1 MSINTQ
7 VQSVSAFSRKLEDYK
22 LLVKFRLNVFVVFSA
37 VIAYLVVSGGDFKW
51 QSLVF
56 LALGGFLVTGAAN
69 ALNEVLE
76 KDYDKLMKRT
86 AVRPLPDGRMSISEA
101 VLAAGFMA
109 VVGLFILALFNPLT
123 SVLGSLAII
132 SYAFIYTPLKR
143 HSPIAVVVGA
153 IPGALPVLIG
163 SVAFIG
169 GLTLEALVLFGI
181 QFFWQ
186 FPHFWAI
193 AWVANEDYKKAGYKL
208 IPQNAD
214 GTPDPIIGKQSF
226 IYTLMQ
232 LPLFYLAMEIGMVG
246 IIGFILLTV
255 SALAYA
261 YLGWVLY
268 KKADKASAMR
278 LMFSSFLY
286 LPLVL
291 FILLIS
297 VFA

>member
-1 MSINTQ
+1 MSTNTQ

-22 LLVKFRLNVFVVFSA
+22 LLVKFRLNTFVVFSA
-37 VIAYLVVSGGDFKW
+37 VIAYMVVSKGDFRW

-56 LALGGFLVTGAAN
+56 LAIGGFLVTGAAN

-76 KDYDKLMKRT
+76 KDFDKLMKRT
-86 AVRPLPDGRMSISEA
+86 AVRPLPDGRMSVSEA

-143 HSPIAVVVGA
+143 YSPIAVVVGA

-169 GLTLEALVLFGI
+169 GLTLESLVLFGI

-193 AWVANEDYKKAGYKL
+193 AWVSNEDYKKAGYKL
-208 IPQNAD
+208 IPQKSD

-246 IIGFILLTV
+246 IAGFILLNV
-255 SALAYA
+255 SALVYA

-268 KKADKASAMR
+268 KRADKTSAMR

-291 FILLIS
+291 FILLLS